1 MIIFSTTSDNSH
13 IFLMNSTDIKIGLR
27 VRVSSNDMTALV
39 VGPPEYYTPRAKL
52 VRIKYEN
59 STRYEY
65 MINHQLEALPIDDQY
80 PAHGGKYVRP
90 ENSF

>member
-1 MIIFSTTSDNSH
+1 M
-13 IFLMNSTDIKIGLR
+13 LAKDISLGLR
-27 VRVSSNDMTALV
+27 VVVSNNGMNALV
-39 VGPPEYYTPRAKL
+39 VGSPEYYTPRAKL

-65 MINHQLEALPIDDQY
+65 VINHMLDPLPTDEQY
-80 PAHGGKYVRP
+80 PALGGTYVKP

>member
-1 MIIFSTTSDNSH
+1 
-13 IFLMNSTDIKIGLR
+13 MNANDIQIGLR
-27 VRVSSNDMTALV
+27 VRVASNDMTALI
-39 VGPPEYYTPRAKL
+39 VGTPEYYTPRAKL

-65 MINHQLEALPIDDQY
+65 MITNQLTALPTEEQY
-80 PAHGGKYVRP
+80 KALGGNYVRP

>member
-1 MIIFSTTSDNSH
+1 MNVSDIS
-13 IFLMNSTDIKIGLR
+13 IGLR
-27 VRVSSNDMTALV
+27 VRVKQNDMTALV
-39 VGPPEYYTPRAKL
+39 VGKPEYYTPKAKL

-65 MINHQLEALPIDDQY
+65 MINNQLDALPKDEQY
-80 PAHGGKYVRP
+80 PALGGSYVKP